1 MRVPMFPQTS
11 DATLLDRFVSRREE
25 AAFAELV
32 DRHGALVLR
41 VCRRFLR
48 SEQDVEDV
56 FQATFLVLARR
67 AAAISWNVSVAGW
80 LHAVARRL
88 ALDTRG
94 RVSRRRLRECPV
106 AVLARGEISRTV
118 KFLPDRHHPV
128 TDYRGDMERGDLSLA
143 VDEALG
149 QLPEKYRA
157 PVILCYF
164 EGKTNAEAARQLGW
178 PAGSMSRRLERARGL
193 LREKLVHAG
202 VVFVLAFFCVAL
214 AVVRT
219 RSSAPDHRR
228 GVVSVKQVMKSMQG
242 ASKGEP
248 SLHAVLD
255 DIDRSGGIPD
265 AEQFLALARKSERAA
280 NQLAVHDPGKKQET
294 WQYHAARMRL
304 AAIDL
309 GRAAILADR
318 TAMVGAA
325 RNLDATCV
333 RCHEIFRP
341 ALDVGKIGVR
351 EEFHNPL

>member
-1 MRVPMFPQTS
+1 MSQQMT
-11 DATLLDRFVSRREE
+11 DATLLDRFVNHREE

-32 DRHGALVLR
+32 DRHGSLVMR

-48 SEQDVEDV
+48 SEHDVEDV

-67 AAAISWNVSVAGW
+67 AATISWNVSVAGW

-88 ALDTRG
+88 ALDTRD
-94 RVSRRRLRECPV
+94 RVSRRRRRECPV
-106 AVLARGEISRTV
+106 TVLGRGSISREFE
-118 KFLPDRHHPV
+118 FLPDHHHPV
-128 TDYRGDMERGDLSLA
+128 TDYRGDMERRDLSRV

-157 PVILCYF
+157 PVVLCYF

-193 LREKLVHAG
+193 LRAKLVHAG
-202 VVFVLAFFCVAL
+202 VVLMLAFYCVAL
-214 AVVRT
+214 VVVRT
-219 RSSAPDHRR
+219 KTPGLDHRR
-228 GVVSVKQVMKSMQG
+228 AGISVGQVMRSLQ
-242 ASKGEP
+242 SSSHGEP
-248 SLHAVLD
+248 SLHLILD
-255 DIDRSGGIPD
+255 EIDRSGELPD
-265 AEQFLALARKSERAA
+265 PEQFVALARKSEWAA
-280 NQLAVHDPGKKQET
+280 NQLAVHDPGKKQEI

-309 GRAAILADR
+309 ARAASVPDR
-318 TAMVGAA
+318 AAMVGAA

-333 RCHEIFRP
+333 RCHSIFRP
-341 ALDVGKIGVR
+341 ALDTDKIGGR

>member
-1 MRVPMFPQTS
+1 VPKSQQTT
-11 DATLLDRFVSRREE
+11 DATLLDRFVNHREE

-32 DRHGALVLR
+32 DRHGSLVMR

-56 FQATFLVLARR
+56 YQATFLVLARR
-67 AAAISWNVSVAGW
+67 AATISWDVSVAGW

-88 ALDTRG
+88 ALDTRSQ
-94 RVSRRRLRECPV
+94 VTRRRRRECPV
-106 AVLARGEISRTV
+106 AVLARGPISREFG
-118 KFLPDRHHPV
+118 FLPDHHHPV
-128 TDYRGDMERGDLSLA
+128 RDYRDDMERRDLSRV

-193 LREKLVHAG
+193 LRAKLVHAG
-202 VVFVLAFFCVAL
+202 IVMVLAFCCLAL
-214 AVVRT
+214 AMVRT
-219 RSSAPDHRR
+219 RTAGRDHHLA
-228 GVVSVKQVMKSMQG
+228 GISVAQVMRSLQ
-242 ASKGEP
+242 SSSRGES
-248 SLHAVLD
+248 SLHVILD
-255 DIDRSGGIPD
+255 EIDRLNGLPD
-265 AEQFLALARKSERAA
+265 PEQFAAFARKSEWAA
-280 NQLAVHDPGKKQET
+280 NQLTAHDPGEKHEV

-309 GRAAILADR
+309 ARAANLPDR
-318 TAMVGAA
+318 AAMVGAA

-341 ALDVGKIGVR
+341 ALDANKTGGR

>member
-1 MRVPMFPQTS
+1 MSQHTT
-11 DATLLDRFVSRREE
+11 DATLLDRFVNHREE

-32 DRHGALVLR
+32 DRHGSLVIR

-48 SEQDVEDV
+48 SEQDIEDV
-56 FQATFLVLARR
+56 FQATFLVLARK
-67 AAAISWNVSVAGW
+67 AATISWNVSVAGW

-88 ALDTRG
+88 ALDTRSQ
-94 RVSRRRLRECPV
+94 VSRRRRRECPV
-106 AVLARGEISRTV
+106 GVLARGPISGEFD
-118 KFLPDRHHPV
+118 FLPDHHHPV
-128 TDYRGDMERGDLSLA
+128 TDNRGEMERRDLSRM

-157 PVILCYF
+157 PVILCYL

-193 LREKLVHAG
+193 LRAKLVHAG

-219 RSSAPDHRR
+219 RTAAPDYRR
-228 GVVSVKQVMKSMQG
+228 ASVSVGEVMRSLQ
-242 ASKGEP
+242 SSSPGEP
-248 SLHAVLD
+248 SLHVVIHE
-255 DIDRSGGIPD
+255 IDRASGLPD
-265 AEQFLALARKSERAA
+265 PEQFVALARKSEWAA
-280 NQLAVHDPGKKQET
+280 NQLAMHDPGKKQEI
-294 WQYHAARMRL
+294 WQYHTARMRL
-304 AAIDL
+304 AAINL
-309 GRAAILADR
+309 GRTAILADR
-318 TAMVGAA
+318 AAVVGAA

-341 ALDVGKIGVR
+341 ALDADKIGGR